1 MNLSAEDK
9 FIELTGVPVSINE
22 KEKYPLANIKLNK
35 GDLMLFFTDGLVE
48 ARYNGNLFGEERVR
62 QYIQKNNRGMACRA
76 PTLNQ
81 LIKGLVAEAERFS
94 HNNLTDDVLVLGI
107 KKK

>member
-62 QYIQKNNRGMACRA
+62 RFVKKNKHLS
-76 PTLNQ
+76 LNM
-81 LIKGLVAEAERFS
+81 LIKGLVAEAEKFS